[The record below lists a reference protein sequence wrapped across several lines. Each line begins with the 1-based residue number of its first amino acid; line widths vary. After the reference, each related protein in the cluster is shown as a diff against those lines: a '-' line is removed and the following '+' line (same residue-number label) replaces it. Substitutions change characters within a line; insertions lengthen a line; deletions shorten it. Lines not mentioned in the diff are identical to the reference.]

1 LQKDDLRR
9 FGDKQLTPAGQQQQ
23 QQQTAGK
30 QLTPAGQQQQQ
41 QTAGR
46 AGLVLGAIL
55 ENSTELNN
63 GHAAGGGGRKR
74 SQGATETGG
83 VRNDRDFLGMGYF
96 LNTNLSNLG

>member
-23 QQQTAGK
+23 QQ
-30 QLTPAGQQQQQ
+30 
-41 QTAGR
+41 TAGR
-46 AGLVLGAIL
+46 PGGLVLGAIL

-63 GHAAGGGGRKR
+63 GHGGGRKR

-83 VRNDRDFLGMGYF
+83 VRHDREFLGMEYF
-96 LNTNLSNLG
+96 LNTDLTNFG

>member
-23 QQQTAGK
+23 QQTAGK
-30 QLTPAGQQQQQ
+30 QLTPSGQQQQQ

-46 AGLVLGAIL
+46 PGLVLGAIL

-63 GHAAGGGGRKR
+63 GHAGRKR

-83 VRNDRDFLGMGYF
+83 VRNDREFLGMEYF
-96 LNTNLSNLG
+96 LNTDLSNFG